1 MEQSSRFELVQCPL
15 CRAECLAKNL
25 NRHLTQVHLR
35 GHSELLMDLLKA
47 LATDPQGEALKCV
60 HCNVVTKKGKL
71 PRHFLRVHLALYHP
85 NSLAQRLFGE
95 SNPSAVVNT
104 KPQVRG
110 TLSTVVD
117 VQTGLANVEPTK
129 FADFLKASRL
139 VAKRVERCDCR
150 KVVVFVEVELGK
162 LKAFD
167 VDHRHRLTNPHLCV
181 GPKSESIYAFS
192 GGAIDSNR
200 RKH

>member
-1 MEQSSRFELVQCPL
+1 MEQSSRFGLTQCPL
-15 CRAECLAKNL
+15 CRAECSAKNL

-35 GHSELLMDLLKA
+35 GHSELLMDFLKA
-47 LATDPQGEALKCV
+47 LATDPQGETLKCV
-60 HCNVVTKKGKL
+60 HCDVVTKKGKL
-71 PRHFLRVHLALYHP
+71 PGHFLRVHLALYP
-85 NSLAQRLFGE
+85 NSLVLRLFRAA
-95 SNPSAVVNT
+95 NPNVVVNA
-104 KPQVRG
+104 KPQVR
-110 TLSTVVD
+110 TILSSVVD
-117 VQTGLANVEPTK
+117 SQTGMANIELSK

-139 VAKRVERCDCR
+139 EANSVERCVCR
-150 KVVVFVEVELGK
+150 KVVVFVEIEPGK

-167 VDHRHRLTNPHLCV
+167 IDHRRRLTNLHLCD